1 MSTTLGPVTGSGIR
15 HAPAIRTGIRG
26 RLKYAHH
33 VLHGRSDEI
42 SVIDRLL
49 TDCRTGRSGCL
60 LITGE
65 PGMGKTALMEYAASA
80 ADGIRVIRG
89 TAIESEAHLPFAG
102 LHLLL
107 RPALGRADALPAP
120 QARALRGAFGLAPAE
135 PGDRMLVGLAVL
147 SLLAEFADRGPVLC
161 LVDDAQWLD
170 RASAEALLFA
180 ARRLDAE
187 GTALIITARSG
198 FEAPGLAHLPLTG
211 LDASAASG
219 LLAEH
224 AATLSPAHRNLV
236 LAAARG
242 NPLALLE
249 LPAALAAGRPGTA
262 GGVLPMT
269 DAVREAFLDRVRRLP
284 EPTGHLLLV
293 AAAEDTGDR
302 DVVLRA
308 AASLGCRPADLVPA
322 ETAGLLR
329 VDNRTVCFRHPLVR
343 SAVYQAAPVSLRHV
357 VHTALAEALHRPVDA
372 DRRAW
377 HHAAVATG
385 PDEQVAA
392 ELESTAQRATE
403 RSGYAAAAA
412 AYERAAQLT
421 ESGADRAR
429 RLVLAA
435 EAIAEEGDIDRMD
448 EFARRGAAGSGDPDL
463 TVRAVRVRAAAAFH
477 RGLLRTA
484 RRLLTEAAEAAG
496 PAGGGDPARAAH
508 MLLDAVHAAWY
519 LGKDEI
525 ADGADRLD
533 ALPLPPDDPL
543 THVVRL
549 LTWTVRSA
557 IARGDRDPGA
567 LERHIAAAARTGF
580 GGPHDTILVGAT
592 SLQAVG
598 RDTEAHRVA
607 GELLAQCRERGWI
620 GRTPPVLACVAR
632 SSTFLGRHTDAWDE
646 ATEAL
651 NIAQELGHRQW
662 AAEIS
667 GVLAYLA
674 AVAGDEG
681 RCHGFADD
689 ALAAPEPGAAPPG
702 MSWAQWALALLDLG
716 HARWESART
725 RLAALHTGPV
735 SHQLPG
741 PRSIPDLVEAAVRL
755 GRPDDAREP
764 LARLTDWAHDAAQP
778 WIDAH
783 VQRCRALLAPE
794 AEAAELY
801 RAALRLHPDDRQFER
816 ARTALLY
823 GEWLRRT
830 RRKSEARSQLR
841 DAYEMFRRLGAAPW
855 AERAGAELDATGE
868 TVAGPG
874 AGAEG
879 VGGALAV
886 LTAQERKIIRLAARG
901 LSNRDIAA
909 QMFLSPRT
917 VGYHLYKAF
926 PKLGVS
932 ARTELAALDLAEV
945 AP

>member
-1 MSTTLGPVTGSGIR
+1 M
-15 HAPAIRTGIRG
+15 
-26 RLKYAHH
+26 
-33 VLHGRSDEI
+33 LHGRGHEI

-49 TDCRTGRSGCL
+49 ADCRTGRSGCL

-80 ADGIRVIRG
+80 ADGLRVLRG

-107 RPALGRADALPAP
+107 RPALDRTDALPAP

-147 SLLAEFADRGPVLC
+147 SLLAEFADGGPVLC

-187 GTALIITARSG
+187 GTALIITARTG
-198 FEAPGLAHLPLTG
+198 FDAPGLAHLPLTG
-211 LDASAASG
+211 LDAPAAAG

-224 AATLSPAHRNLV
+224 AATLSPAHRYRV
-236 LAAARG
+236 LAEAQG

-249 LPAALAAGRPGTA
+249 LPVALAAGRPVTVGQA
-262 GGVLPMT
+262 LPMT
-269 DAVREAFLDRVRRLP
+269 DTVQAAFLDRVRRLP
-284 EPTGHLLLV
+284 EPSRHLLLV

-308 AASLGCRPADLVPA
+308 AAPLGCRPTDLVPA

-329 VDNRTVCFRHPLVR
+329 VDNHTVRFHHPLVR
-343 SAVYQAAPVSLRHV
+343 SAVYQAAPVSLRLV
-357 VHTALAEALHRPVDA
+357 VHTALAEALHRPEDA

-377 HHAAVATG
+377 HHAVVATG

-392 ELESTAQRATE
+392 ELEGTARRATE

-421 ESGADRAR
+421 ESGTDRAR

-435 EAIAEEGDIDRMD
+435 EAIAEEGDIDRMV
-448 EFARRGAAGSGDPDL
+448 ELARHGAASTDDPAL
-463 TVRAVRVRAAAAFH
+463 TVRAIRVRAAAAFH
-477 RGLLRTA
+477 QGLLRTA
-484 RRLLTEAAEAAG
+484 RRSLTEAAELTRAD
-496 PAGGGDPARAAH
+496 DPEPAAH

-525 ADGADRLD
+525 ADTADRLD

-543 THVVRL
+543 THVARL
-549 LTWTVRSA
+549 LTRVVRSA
-557 IARGDRDPGA
+557 TGQGDRDPET
-567 LERHIAAAARTGF
+567 LTRRVAAAERTGF

-607 GELLAQCRERGWI
+607 GELLAQCRDRGRI

-632 SSTFLGRHTDAWDE
+632 SSAFLGRHTDARDE

-651 NIAQELGHRQW
+651 HIAQELGHRQW
-662 AAEIS
+662 TAEIS

-674 AVAGDEG
+674 AVAGDER
-681 RCHGFADD
+681 RCHAFADD

-702 MSWAQWALALLDLG
+702 MSWAHWALALLDLG

-741 PRSIPDLVEAAVRL
+741 LRSIPDLVEAAVRL
-755 GRPDDAREP
+755 GRPADAREP

-794 AEAAELY
+794 ADAAELY
-801 RAALRLHPDDRQFER
+801 RAALRLHPDDRRFER

-830 RRKSEARSQLR
+830 RRKSEARTQLR
-841 DAYEMFRRLGAAPW
+841 DAFETFRRLGATPW
-855 AERAGAELDATGE
+855 AERARAELDATGE
-868 TVAGPG
+868 VVSGPED
-874 AGAEG
+874 A
-879 VGGALAV
+879 GGALSV
-886 LTAQERKIIRLAARG
+886 LTSQERKIIRLAARG

-909 QMFLSPRT
+909 QLFLSPRT

-926 PKLGVS
+926 PKLGVT
-932 ARTELAALDLAEV
+932 ARTELAALTLTDA

>member
-1 MSTTLGPVTGSGIR
+1 M
-15 HAPAIRTGIRG
+15 
-26 RLKYAHH
+26 
-33 VLHGRSDEI
+33 LHGRSDEI

-49 TDCRTGRSGCL
+49 ADCRTGRSGCL

-65 PGMGKTALMEYAASA
+65 PGTGKTALMEHAASA
-80 ADGIRVIRG
+80 ADGLRVIRG

-107 RPALGRADALPAP
+107 RPALDRTDALPAP

-147 SLLAEFADRGPVLC
+147 SLLAEFADGGPVLC

-187 GTALIITARSG
+187 GTALIITARTG
-198 FEAPGLAHLPLTG
+198 FDAPGLAHLPLKG
-211 LDASAASG
+211 LDAPAAAG

-224 AATLSPAHRNLV
+224 AATLSPANRYRV
-236 LAAARG
+236 LAEAQG

-249 LPAALAAGRPGTA
+249 LPLALAAGRPVAA
-262 GGVLPMT
+262 GQALPMT
-269 DAVREAFLDRVRRLP
+269 DTVQAAFLDRVRRLP
-284 EPTGHLLLV
+284 EPSRHLLLV

-308 AASLGCRPADLVPA
+308 AAPLGCRPTDLVPA
-322 ETAGLLR
+322 ETEGLLR
-329 VDNRTVCFRHPLVR
+329 VDNRTVRFRHPLVR
-343 SAVYQAAPVSLRHV
+343 SAVYQAAPVSLRLV
-357 VHTALAEALHRPVDA
+357 VHTALAEALHRPEDA

-377 HHAAVATG
+377 HHAVVATG

-392 ELESTAQRATE
+392 ELESTARRATE

-421 ESGADRAR
+421 ESGTDRAR

-435 EAIAEEGDIDRMD
+435 EAIAEEGDIDRMA
-448 EFARRGAAGSGDPDL
+448 ELARHGAASTDDPAL
-463 TVRAVRVRAAAAFH
+463 TVRAIRVRAAAAFH
-477 RGLLRTA
+477 HGLLRTA
-484 RRLLTEAAEAAG
+484 RRLLTEAAELARAD
-496 PAGGGDPARAAH
+496 DPALAAH
-508 MLLDAVHAAWY
+508 MMLDAVHAAWY

-525 ADGADRLD
+525 ADTADRLD
-533 ALPLPPDDPL
+533 ALPLPPEDPL
-543 THVVRL
+543 THVARL

-557 IARGDRDPGA
+557 IGQGDRDHGT
-567 LERHIAAAARTGF
+567 LTRRVAAAERTGF

-592 SLQAVG
+592 SLQAAG
-598 RDTEAHRVA
+598 QDTEAHRVA
-607 GELLAQCRERGWI
+607 GELLARCRDRGWI
-620 GRTPPVLACVAR
+620 GRTPPALACVAR
-632 SSTFLGRHTDAWDE
+632 TSTFLGRHTDAWDE

-651 NIAQELGHRQW
+651 HIAQELGHRQW
-662 AAEIS
+662 IAEIS

-674 AVAGDEG
+674 AVTGDE
-681 RCHGFADD
+681 RHCHAFADD
-689 ALAAPEPGAAPPG
+689 ALAAPEPDAAPPG
-702 MSWAQWALALLDLG
+702 MSWAHWALALLDLG

-725 RLAALHTGPV
+725 RLTALHTGPV

-741 PRSIPDLVEAAVRL
+741 LRSIPDLVEAAVRL
-755 GRPDDAREP
+755 GRPADAREP

-794 AEAAELY
+794 ADAAELY
-801 RAALRLHPDDRQFER
+801 RAALRLHPDDRRFER

-823 GEWLRRT
+823 GEWLRRM
-830 RRKSEARSQLR
+830 RRKSEARTQLR
-841 DAYEMFRRLGAAPW
+841 DAFETFRRLGATPW
-855 AERAGAELDATGE
+855 AERARAELDATGE
-868 TVAGPG
+868 TVPG
-874 AGAEG
+874 SGAADG
-879 VGGALAV
+879 TGALSV
-886 LTAQERKIIRLAARG
+886 LTSQERKIIRLAARG

-909 QMFLSPRT
+909 QLFLSPRT

-926 PKLGVS
+926 PKLGVT
-932 ARTELAALDLAEV
+932 ARTELAAL
-945 AP
+945 APTDAAP

>member
-1 MSTTLGPVTGSGIR
+1 M
-15 HAPAIRTGIRG
+15 
-26 RLKYAHH
+26 
-33 VLHGRSDEI
+33 LHGRSEEI

-49 TDCRTGRSGCL
+49 ADCRTGRSGCL

-65 PGMGKTALMEYAASA
+65 PGTGKTALLEYVASA
-80 ADGIRVIRG
+80 ADGLRVVRA

-107 RPALGRADALPAP
+107 RPALDRTDALPAP

-147 SLLAEFADRGPVLC
+147 SLLAEFADGGPLLC

-187 GTALIITARSG
+187 GTALIITARTG

-211 LDASAASG
+211 LDAPAAAG

-224 AATLSPAHRNLV
+224 AATLSPADRYRV
-236 LAAARG
+236 LAAAQG

-249 LPAALAAGRPGTA
+249 LPVALATGRPVAAGRD
-262 GGVLPMT
+262 LPMT
-269 DAVREAFLDRVRRLP
+269 DAVQAAFLDRARRLP
-284 EPTGHLLLV
+284 EPSRRLLLV

-308 AASLGCRPADLVPA
+308 AAPLGCRPTDLVPA
-322 ETAGLLR
+322 ETAGLLQ
-329 VDNRTVCFRHPLVR
+329 VDNRTVRFRHPLVR
-343 SAVYQAAPVSLRHV
+343 SAVYQAAPVSLRLV
-357 VHTALAEALHRPVDA
+357 VHTALAEALHRPEDA

-377 HHAAVATG
+377 HHAVVATG

-392 ELESTAQRATE
+392 ELEGTARRAVE

-412 AYERAAQLT
+412 AYERAAELT
-421 ESGADRAR
+421 ESGTDRAR

-435 EAIAEEGDIDRMD
+435 EAIAEEGDIDRMV
-448 EFARRGAAGSGDPDL
+448 ELARHGAAGTDDPAL
-463 TVRAVRVRAAAAFH
+463 TVRAIRVRAAAAFH
-477 RGLLRTA
+477 HGLLRTA
-484 RRLLTEAAEAAG
+484 RRLLTEAAELTRAD
-496 PAGGGDPARAAH
+496 DPATAAR
-508 MLLDAVHAAWY
+508 MMLDAVHAAWY

-525 ADGADRLD
+525 ADTAHRLD

-557 IARGDRDPGA
+557 IGQGDRDPGTLA
-567 LERHIAAAARTGF
+567 RRVAAAERTGF

-607 GELLAQCRERGWI
+607 GELLAQCRDRGWI

-632 SSTFLGRHTDAWDE
+632 ASTFLGRHTDAWDE

-651 NIAQELGHRQW
+651 GIARELGHRQW
-662 AAEIS
+662 TAEIS
-667 GVLAYLA
+667 GVLAHLA
-674 AVAGDEG
+674 AVAGDER
-681 RCHGFADD
+681 RCHAFADD
-689 ALAAPEPGAAPPG
+689 ALAAPEPGAVPPG
-702 MSWAQWALALLDLG
+702 MSWAHWALALLDLG

-735 SHQLPG
+735 RHQLPG
-741 PRSIPDLVEAAVRL
+741 LRSIPDLVEATVRL
-755 GRPDDAREP
+755 GRPVDAHEP

-794 AEAAELY
+794 ADAAELY

-830 RRKSEARSQLR
+830 RRRSEARSQLR
-841 DAYEMFRRLGAAPW
+841 DAFETFRRLGAAPW
-855 AERAGAELDATGE
+855 AERARAELDATGG
-868 TVAGPG
+868 TTPGPE
-874 AGAEG
+874 AA
-879 VGGALAV
+879 GGALSV

-909 QMFLSPRT
+909 QLFLSPRT

-926 PKLGVS
+926 PKLGVT
-932 ARTELAALDLAEV
+932 ARTELAALALADA

>member
-1 MSTTLGPVTGSGIR
+1 M
-15 HAPAIRTGIRG
+15 
-26 RLKYAHH
+26 
-33 VLHGRSDEI
+33 LHGRSDEI

-49 TDCRTGRSGCL
+49 ADCRTGRSGCL

-65 PGMGKTALMEYAASA
+65 PGMGKTALLEYAASA
-80 ADGIRVIRG
+80 ADGLRVVRG

-107 RPALGRADALPAP
+107 RPALDRAGALPEP

-147 SLLAEFADRGPVLC
+147 SLLAEFADGGPVLC

-187 GTALIITARSG
+187 GTALIITARTG
-198 FEAPGLAHLPLTG
+198 FDAPGLAHLPLTG
-211 LDASAASG
+211 LDAPAAAG

-224 AATLSPAHRNLV
+224 AATLSPANRYRV
-236 LAAARG
+236 LAEAQG

-249 LPAALAAGRPGTA
+249 LPVALAAGRPVA
-262 GGVLPMT
+262 GQALPMT
-269 DAVREAFLDRVRRLP
+269 DTVQAAFLDRVRRLP
-284 EPTGHLLLV
+284 EPSRHLLLV

-308 AASLGCRPADLVPA
+308 AAAFGCRPTDLVPA

-329 VDNRTVCFRHPLVR
+329 MDNRTVRFRHPLVR
-343 SAVYQAAPVSLRHV
+343 SAVYQAAPVSLRLV
-357 VHTALAEALHRPVDA
+357 VHTALAEALHRPEDA

-377 HHAAVATG
+377 HHAVVATG

-392 ELESTAQRATE
+392 ELEGTARRATE

-412 AYERAAQLT
+412 AYERAAELT
-421 ESGADRAR
+421 ESGTDRAR

-435 EAIAEEGDIDRMD
+435 EAIAEEGDIDRMV
-448 EFARRGAAGSGDPDL
+448 ELARRAAASTDDPSL
-463 TVRAVRVRAAAAFH
+463 TVRAMRVRAVAAFH
-477 RGLLRTA
+477 HGMLRTA
-484 RRLLTEAAEAAG
+484 RGLLTEAAE
-496 PAGGGDPARAAH
+496 PTRTGDPALAAH
-508 MLLDAVHAAWY
+508 LMLDAVHAAWY

-525 ADGADRLD
+525 ADTADRLD

-543 THVVRL
+543 THVARL
-549 LTWTVRSA
+549 LTRVVRSA
-557 IARGDRDPGA
+557 IGQGDRDPETLA
-567 LERHIAAAARTGF
+567 RRVAAAERTGF

-592 SLQAVG
+592 SLQAAG

-607 GELLAQCRERGWI
+607 GELLARCRDRGWI

-632 SSTFLGRHTDAWDE
+632 ASTFLGRHTDAWDE

-651 NIAQELGHRQW
+651 HIAQELGHRQW
-662 AAEIS
+662 TAEIS

-674 AVAGDEG
+674 AVAGDER
-681 RCHGFADD
+681 RCHAFADD
-689 ALAAPEPGAAPPG
+689 ALAAPEPGAVPPG
-702 MSWAQWALALLDLG
+702 MSWAHWALALLDLG

-741 PRSIPDLVEAAVRL
+741 LRSIPDLVEAAVRL
-755 GRPDDAREP
+755 GRPADAHEP
-764 LARLTDWAHDAAQP
+764 LARLTAWAHDAAQP

-783 VQRCRALLAPE
+783 VQRCRALLAPDTD
-794 AEAAELY
+794 AAELY
-801 RAALRLHPDDRQFER
+801 RAALRLHPDDRPFER
-816 ARTALLY
+816 ARTALLH

-830 RRKSEARSQLR
+830 RRRSEARTQLR
-841 DAYEMFRRLGAAPW
+841 DAFETFRRLGATPW
-855 AERAGAELDATGE
+855 AERARAELDATGD
-868 TVAGPG
+868 TAPGPG
-874 AGAEG
+874 AA
-879 VGGALAV
+879 GGALSV

-909 QMFLSPRT
+909 QLFLSPRT

-926 PKLGVS
+926 PKLGVT
-932 ARTELAALDLAEV
+932 ARTELAALALTDA

>member
-1 MSTTLGPVTGSGIR
+1 M
-15 HAPAIRTGIRG
+15 
-26 RLKYAHH
+26 
-33 VLHGRSDEI
+33 LHGRSDEI

-49 TDCRTGRSGCL
+49 ADCRTGRSGCL

-65 PGMGKTALMEYAASA
+65 PGMGKTALLEYAASA
-80 ADGIRVIRG
+80 ADGLRVVRG

-107 RPALGRADALPAP
+107 RPALDRAGTLPEP

-147 SLLAEFADRGPVLC
+147 SLLAEFADGGPVLC

-187 GTALIITARSG
+187 GTALIITARTG
-198 FEAPGLAHLPLTG
+198 FDAPGLAHLPLTG
-211 LDASAASG
+211 LDAPAAAG

-224 AATLSPAHRNLV
+224 AATLSPADRYRI
-236 LAAARG
+236 LAEAQG

-249 LPAALAAGRPGTA
+249 LPVALAAGRPVA
-262 GGVLPMT
+262 GQALPMT
-269 DAVREAFLDRVRRLP
+269 DTVRAAFLDRVRRLP
-284 EPTGHLLLV
+284 EPSRHLLLV

-308 AASLGCRPADLVPA
+308 AAAFGCRPTDLVPA

-329 VDNRTVCFRHPLVR
+329 MDNRTVRFRHPLVR
-343 SAVYQAAPVSLRHV
+343 SAVYQAAPVSLRLV
-357 VHTALAEALHRPVDA
+357 VHTALAEALHRPEDA

-377 HHAAVATG
+377 HRAVVATG

-392 ELESTAQRATE
+392 GLEGTARRATE

-412 AYERAAQLT
+412 AYERAAELT
-421 ESGADRAR
+421 EPGTDRAR

-435 EAIAEEGDIDRMD
+435 EAIAEEGDIDRMV
-448 EFARRGAAGSGDPDL
+448 ELARRAAASTDDPSL
-463 TVRAVRVRAAAAFH
+463 TVRAMRVRAAAAFH
-477 RGLLRTA
+477 HGMLRTA
-484 RRLLTEAAEAAG
+484 RGLLTEAAE
-496 PAGGGDPARAAH
+496 PTRTGDPALAAH
-508 MLLDAVHAAWY
+508 LMLDAVHAAWY

-525 ADGADRLD
+525 ADTADRLD

-543 THVVRL
+543 THVARL
-549 LTWTVRSA
+549 LTRVVRSA
-557 IARGDRDPGA
+557 IGQGDRDPETLA
-567 LERHIAAAARTGF
+567 RRVAAAERTGF

-592 SLQAVG
+592 SLQAAG

-607 GELLAQCRERGWI
+607 GELLAQCRDRGWI

-632 SSTFLGRHTDAWDE
+632 ASTFLGRHTDAWDE

-651 NIAQELGHRQW
+651 HIAQELGHRQW
-662 AAEIS
+662 TAEIS
-667 GVLAYLA
+667 GVLAHLA
-674 AVAGDEG
+674 AVAGDER
-681 RCHGFADD
+681 RCHAFADD
-689 ALAAPEPGAAPPG
+689 ALAAPEPGAVPPG
-702 MSWAQWALALLDLG
+702 MSWAHWALALLDLG

-741 PRSIPDLVEAAVRL
+741 LRSIPDLVEAAVRL
-755 GRPDDAREP
+755 GRPADAHEP
-764 LARLTDWAHDAAQP
+764 LARLTAWAHDAAQP

-783 VQRCRALLAPE
+783 VQRCRALLAPD
-794 AEAAELY
+794 ADAAELY
-801 RAALRLHPDDRQFER
+801 RAALRLHPDDRPFER
-816 ARTALLY
+816 ARTALLH

-830 RRKSEARSQLR
+830 RRRSEARTQLR
-841 DAYEMFRRLGAAPW
+841 DAFETFRRLGATPW
-855 AERAGAELDATGE
+855 AERARAELDATGE
-868 TVAGPG
+868 TAPGPG
-874 AGAEG
+874 AA
-879 VGGALAV
+879 GGALSV

-909 QMFLSPRT
+909 QLFLSPRT

-926 PKLGVS
+926 PKLGVT
-932 ARTELAALDLAEV
+932 ARTELAALALTDA

>member
-1 MSTTLGPVTGSGIR
+1 ML
-15 HAPAIRTGIRG
+15 
-26 RLKYAHH
+26 Y
-33 VLHGRSDEI
+33 GRSDEI

-49 TDCRTGRSGCL
+49 ADCRTGRSGCL

-80 ADGIRVIRG
+80 AEGLRVIRG

-107 RPALGRADALPAP
+107 RSALDRTDALPAP

-147 SLLAEFADRGPVLC
+147 SLLAEFADGGPVLC

-187 GTALIITARSG
+187 GTALIITARTG
-198 FEAPGLAHLPLTG
+198 FDAPGLAHLPLKG
-211 LDASAASG
+211 LDAPAAAG

-224 AATLSPAHRNLV
+224 AAALSPANRYRV
-236 LAAARG
+236 LAEAQG

-249 LPAALAAGRPGTA
+249 LPLALAAGRPVAA
-262 GGVLPMT
+262 GQALPMSDT
-269 DAVREAFLDRVRRLP
+269 VQAAFLDRVRRLP
-284 EPTGHLLLV
+284 EQSRHLLLV

-308 AASLGCRPADLVPA
+308 AAPLGCRPTDLVPA

-343 SAVYQAAPVSLRHV
+343 SAVYQAAPVSLRLV
-357 VHTALAEALHRPVDA
+357 VHTALAEALHRPEDA

-377 HHAAVATG
+377 HHAVVATG
-385 PDEQVAA
+385 PDERVAA
-392 ELESTAQRATE
+392 ELESTARRAVE

-421 ESGADRAR
+421 ESGTDRAR

-435 EAIAEEGDIDRMD
+435 EAIAEEGDIDRMA
-448 EFARRGAAGSGDPDL
+448 ELARHGAASTDDPAL
-463 TVRAVRVRAAAAFH
+463 TVRAIRVRAAAAFH
-477 RGLLRTA
+477 HGLLRTA
-484 RRLLTEAAEAAG
+484 RRLLTEAAELTRAD
-496 PAGGGDPARAAH
+496 DPALAAH
-508 MLLDAVHAAWY
+508 MMLDAVHAAWY

-525 ADGADRLD
+525 ADTADRLD
-533 ALPLPPDDPL
+533 ALPLPPEEPL
-543 THVVRL
+543 THVARL

-557 IARGDRDPGA
+557 IGQGDRDHGT
-567 LERHIAAAARTGF
+567 LTRRIAAAERTGF

-592 SLQAVG
+592 SLQAAG
-598 RDTEAHRVA
+598 QDTEAHRVA
-607 GELLAQCRERGWI
+607 GELLAQCRDRGWI
-620 GRTPPVLACVAR
+620 GRTPPALACVAR
-632 SSTFLGRHTDAWDE
+632 TSTFLGRHTDAWDE

-662 AAEIS
+662 IAEIS

-674 AVAGDEG
+674 AVTGDER
-681 RCHGFADD
+681 RCHAFADD

-702 MSWAQWALALLDLG
+702 MSWAHWALALLDLG
-716 HARWESART
+716 HARWESARA

-741 PRSIPDLVEAAVRL
+741 LRSIPDLVEAAVRL
-755 GRPDDAREP
+755 GRPADAREP
-764 LARLTDWAHDAAQP
+764 LARLTAWAHDAAQP

-794 AEAAELY
+794 ADAAELY

-823 GEWLRRT
+823 GEWLRRM
-830 RRKSEARSQLR
+830 RRKSEARNQLR
-841 DAYEMFRRLGAAPW
+841 DAFETFRRLGATPW
-855 AERAGAELDATGE
+855 AERARAELDATGE
-868 TVAGPG
+868 AVPG
-874 AGAEG
+874 AGAADG
-879 VGGALAV
+879 TGALSV
-886 LTAQERKIIRLAARG
+886 LTSQERKIIRLAARG

-909 QMFLSPRT
+909 QLFLSPRT

-926 PKLGVS
+926 PKLGVT
-932 ARTELAALDLAEV
+932 ARTELAAL
-945 AP
+945 APTDAAP

>member
-1 MSTTLGPVTGSGIR
+1 ML
-15 HAPAIRTGIRG
+15 
-26 RLKYAHH
+26 Y
-33 VLHGRSDEI
+33 GRSDEI

-49 TDCRTGRSGCL
+49 ADCRTGRSGCL

-80 ADGIRVIRG
+80 ADGLRVVRG

-107 RPALGRADALPAP
+107 RPALDRTDALPAP

-147 SLLAEFADRGPVLC
+147 SLLAEFADGGPVLC

-187 GTALIITARSG
+187 GTALIITARTG

-211 LDASAASG
+211 LDAPAAAG

-224 AATLSPAHRNLV
+224 AATLSPAHRYRV
-236 LAAARG
+236 LAEAQG

-249 LPAALAAGRPGTA
+249 LPLALAAGRPVAA
-262 GGVLPMT
+262 GQALPMT
-269 DAVREAFLDRVRRLP
+269 ETVQAAFLDRVRRLP
-284 EPTGHLLLV
+284 EPSRNLLLV

-308 AASLGCRPADLVPA
+308 AAPLGCRPTDLVPA

-329 VDNRTVCFRHPLVR
+329 VDSRTVRFRHPLVR
-343 SAVYQAAPVSLRHV
+343 SAVYQAAPVSLRLV
-357 VHTALAEALHRPVDA
+357 VHTALAEALHRPEDA

-377 HHAAVATG
+377 HHAVVATG
-385 PDEQVAA
+385 PDERVAA
-392 ELESTAQRATE
+392 ELENTARRAVE

-412 AYERAAQLT
+412 AYERAARLT
-421 ESGADRAR
+421 ESGTDRAR

-435 EAIAEEGDIDRMD
+435 EAIAEEGDIDRMT
-448 EFARRGAAGSGDPDL
+448 ELARQGAAGTDDPAL
-463 TVRAVRVRAAAAFH
+463 TVRATRVRAAAAFH
-477 RGLLRTA
+477 HGLLRTA
-484 RRLLTEAAEAAG
+484 CRSLTEAAELTRDD
-496 PAGGGDPARAAH
+496 DPVLAAH
-508 MLLDAVHAAWY
+508 LLLDAVHAAWY

-525 ADGADRLD
+525 AETADRLD

-543 THVVRL
+543 THVARL

-557 IARGDRDPGA
+557 IGQGDRDPGA
-567 LERHIAAAARTGF
+567 LVRRVAAAGRTGF

-592 SLQAVG
+592 SLQAAG
-598 RDTEAHRVA
+598 QDTEAHRVA
-607 GELLAQCRERGWI
+607 GELLARCRDRGWI

-632 SSTFLGRHTDAWDE
+632 TSTFLGRHTDAWDE

-651 NIAQELGHRQW
+651 HIAQELGHRQW
-662 AAEIS
+662 TAEIS

-674 AVAGDEG
+674 AVTGDER
-681 RCHGFADD
+681 RCHAFADD
-689 ALAAPEPGAAPPG
+689 ALAAPEPGATPPG
-702 MSWAQWALALLDLG
+702 MSWAHWALALLDLG

-725 RLAALHTGPV
+725 RLTALHTGPV

-741 PRSIPDLVEAAVRL
+741 LRSIPDLVEAAVRL
-755 GRPDDAREP
+755 GRPADAREP
-764 LARLTDWAHDAAQP
+764 LARLTAWAHDAAQP

-794 AEAAELY
+794 ADAAELY
-801 RAALRLHPDDRQFER
+801 RAALRLHPDDRRFER

-823 GEWLRRT
+823 GEWLRRM
-830 RRKSEARSQLR
+830 RRRSEARTQLR
-841 DAYEMFRRLGAAPW
+841 DAFETFRRLGAVPW
-855 AERAGAELDATGE
+855 AERARAELDATGA
-868 TVAGPG
+868 TVPG
-874 AGAEG
+874 AEAAGG
-879 VGGALAV
+879 VLSV
-886 LTAQERKIIRLAARG
+886 LTSQERKIIRLAARG

-909 QMFLSPRT
+909 QLFLSPRT

-926 PKLGVS
+926 PKLGVT
-932 ARTELAALDLAEV
+932 ARTELAALTLTDA

>member
-1 MSTTLGPVTGSGIR
+1 
-15 HAPAIRTGIRG
+15 
-26 RLKYAHH
+26 
-33 VLHGRSDEI
+33 
-42 SVIDRLL
+42 
-49 TDCRTGRSGCL
+49 
-60 LITGE
+60 
-65 PGMGKTALMEYAASA
+65 MGKTALMEYAASA
-80 ADGIRVIRG
+80 ADGLRVVRG

-107 RPALGRADALPAP
+107 RPALDRTDALPAP

-147 SLLAEFADRGPVLC
+147 SLLAEFADGGPVLC

-187 GTALIITARSG
+187 GTALIITARTG
-198 FEAPGLAHLPLTG
+198 FDAPGLAHLPLTG
-211 LDASAASG
+211 LDAPAAAG

-224 AATLSPAHRNLV
+224 AATLSPAHRYRV
-236 LAAARG
+236 LAEAQG

-249 LPAALAAGRPGTA
+249 LPRALAAGHPVAA
-262 GGVLPMT
+262 GQALPMT
-269 DAVREAFLDRVRRLP
+269 DTVQAAFLDRVRRLP
-284 EPTGHLLLV
+284 EPSRHLLLV

-308 AASLGCRPADLVPA
+308 AAPLGCRPTDLVPA

-329 VDNRTVCFRHPLVR
+329 VDHRTVRFHHPLVR
-343 SAVYQAAPVSLRHV
+343 SAVYQAAPVSLRLV
-357 VHTALAEALHRPVDA
+357 VHTALAEALHRPQDA

-377 HHAAVATG
+377 HHAVVATG
-385 PDEQVAA
+385 PDERVAA
-392 ELESTAQRATE
+392 ELESTARRAVE

-421 ESGADRAR
+421 EPGTDRAR

-435 EAIAEEGDIDRMD
+435 EAIAEEGDIDRMA
-448 EFARRGAAGSGDPDL
+448 ELARRGAASTDDPDL
-463 TVRAVRVRAAAAFH
+463 TVRAIRVRAAAAFH
-477 RGLLRTA
+477 HGLLRTA
-484 RRLLTEAAEAAG
+484 RRLLTEAAELTRT
-496 PAGGGDPARAAH
+496 GDPALAAH
-508 MLLDAVHAAWY
+508 MMLDAVHAAWY

-525 ADGADRLD
+525 ADTADRLD

-543 THVVRL
+543 THVARL
-549 LTWTVRSA
+549 LAWTVRSA
-557 IARGDRDPGA
+557 IGQGDRDPGTLA
-567 LERHIAAAARTGF
+567 RRVAAAERTGF

-592 SLQAVG
+592 SLQAAG

-607 GELLAQCRERGWI
+607 GELLAECRDRGWI

-632 SSTFLGRHTDAWDE
+632 SSAFLGRHTDARDE

-651 NIAQELGHRQW
+651 HIAQELGHRQW
-662 AAEIS
+662 TAEIS

-681 RCHGFADD
+681 RCHALADD
-689 ALAAPEPGAAPPG
+689 ALAAPEPGAVPPG
-702 MSWAQWALALLDLG
+702 MSWAHWALALLDLG

-725 RLAALHTGPV
+725 RLAALRTGPV

-741 PRSIPDLVEAAVRL
+741 LRSIPDLVEAAVRL
-755 GRPDDAREP
+755 GRPADAREP

-794 AEAAELY
+794 ADAAELY

-830 RRKSEARSQLR
+830 RRKSEARTQLR
-841 DAYEMFRRLGAAPW
+841 DAFEAFRRLGATPW
-855 AERAGAELDATGE
+855 AERARAELDATGE
-868 TVAGPG
+868 VVPGPG
-874 AGAEG
+874 AEAA
-879 VGGALAV
+879 GGALSV
-886 LTAQERKIIRLAARG
+886 LTSQERKIIRLAARG

-909 QMFLSPRT
+909 QLFLSPRT

-926 PKLGVS
+926 PKLGVT
-932 ARTELAALDLAEV
+932 ARTELAALATTDA